1 MEATGTQV
9 GRRGLSWAAAFALG
23 ALILFPAAMSLPVLE
38 LHKLGHVRGV
48 TVWSG
53 AVDLIAEGEV
63 AVGVLVFAC
72 SVVVPLLK
80 MAGILVLAWR
90 REWGSAAARARAHR
104 VIEWAGRWSM
114 LDVLLVAILVAA
126 IKLGNWADI
135 RAGPGVLA
143 FAGVVVMSLMASATF
158 DVKEL
163 EREIAE

>member
-1 MEATGTQV
+1 MRAG
-9 GRRGLSWAAAFALG
+9 GLSWAAAFALG
-23 ALILFPAAMSLPVLE
+23 ALLLYPAAMSLPVLE

-53 AVDLIAEGEV
+53 AVDLMAEGEV

-72 SVVVPLLK
+72 SVVVPVLK
-80 MAGILVLAWR
+80 VLGILALSWR
-90 REWGSAAARARAHR
+90 RVWGTAAARARAHR
-104 VIEWAGRWSM
+104 IIEWAGRWSM

-135 RAGPGVLA
+135 QAGPGVFA

-158 DVKEL
+158 DVREL
-163 EREIAE
+163 EKQT